1 MIISEKQIMQ
11 LILIGHQYIRIL
23 NELPSLSECGK
34 HNLNAANILLDEI
47 QSQQSEKLF
56 EVKDAD

>member
-23 NELPSLSECGK
+23 NELSSLSECGK